1 MDGTSDLY
9 WLAMLF
15 TLLAVIVTAVF
26 MGRNKALAPSKCSHQ
41 TRAVVEERAGPDP
54 GVSSHHDKHRNKSN
68 QQHIQTQS
76 TAKSLKAKDETIKH
90 EKVSS
95 YSAL

>member
-1 MDGTSDLY
+1 
-9 WLAMLF
+9 
-15 TLLAVIVTAVF
+15 

-41 TRAVVEERAGPDP
+41 TRTVVEERAGPDP
-54 GVSSHHDKHRNKSN
+54 AVSSQYHDKHRNESN

-95 YSAL
+95 YSALWMLL